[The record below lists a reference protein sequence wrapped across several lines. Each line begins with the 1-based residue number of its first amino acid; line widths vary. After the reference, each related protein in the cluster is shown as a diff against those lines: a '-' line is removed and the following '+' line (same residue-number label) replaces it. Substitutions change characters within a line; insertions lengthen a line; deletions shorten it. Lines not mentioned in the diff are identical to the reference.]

1 MTGIKGRRGKSRKP
15 PGGFDVKGRARE
27 LPEVPGV
34 YRFLD
39 AGGHVLYIGKARNL
53 RKRIGAYKRPHS
65 WLIPAMLE
73 RARSLDYT
81 VTKTDR
87 ESLILEASMVRHH
100 KPKYNVRLK
109 DDKRFPYLKL
119 TKEQFPRLIYVRRTA
134 DDGAMYFGPFT
145 FGPINRTMRFVRKLF
160 GLRPC
165 ANMLPR
171 GCIYGDMGNCLA
183 PCRGG
188 CTDAEYAEAVAQAAR
203 YLSGEHRALM
213 ADLERKMEEL
223 SEKQEY
229 EKAAA
234 IRDQMRTISRLAA
247 QQRVD
252 FLDPKD
258 RDAIVVRRTGAEKA
272 LALHYSIR
280 GGIVVAKKNF
290 SLDAPECL
298 GPGEILEGFLT
309 QYYGNAS
316 PPPEIMLQA
325 AVPGRTLLED
335 WLSSVAGRKVRL
347 LLPKKGPR
355 GKLLELMESDLAT
368 LAVAMEG
375 GRPKDSAYD
384 EAAAELQKWL
394 GLERPPESLEAYDIS
409 TIQGTNSVGAK
420 VRFENG
426 LPAKNGYRRFRIK
439 TVSGQDDFA
448 MMGEVV
454 ARRLG
459 HVDDDPLPDLMLI
472 DGGKGQLGA
481 ALGAVKRAG
490 AMDGSVKSVGPPPLH
505 GTTASRSLREEGG
518 GDKKGA
524 AGIALVALAKREEE
538 LFVPGEEAPLPIP
551 PGSKARLLLQ
561 RVRDEA
567 HRFAVGYHR
576 KLRAKGQTGSALDK
590 VERLGEKKAAALL
603 RRFSSVAGIRAA
615 SEDELRQVGGIG
627 PALARRIKE
636 ALR

>member
-1 MTGIKGRRGKSRKP
+1 MAGMKDRKGKSQKP
-15 PGGFDVKGRARE
+15 PGGFDVKARARE
-27 LPEVPGV
+27 LPELPGV
-34 YRFLD
+34 YQFLD
-39 AGGHVLYIGKARNL
+39 AGGRVLYIGKARNL
-53 RKRIGAYKRPHS
+53 RKRINSYTRPHS

-73 RARSLDYT
+73 RARSLDCT
-81 VTKTDR
+81 VTKNDR

-100 KPKYNVRLK
+100 KPRYNVRLK

-119 TKEQFPRLIYVRRTA
+119 TKERFPRLIYVRRTA

-165 ANMLPR
+165 STILPR
-171 GCIYGDMGNCLA
+171 GCIYGDLGNCLA
-183 PCRGG
+183 PCRGR
-188 CTDAEYAEAVAQAAR
+188 CSEADYAEAVGQAAR
-203 YLSGEHRALM
+203 YLSGEHRSLM
-213 ADLERKMEEL
+213 SELEKRMEEH
-223 SEKQEY
+223 SESQQY

-234 IRDQMRTISRLAA
+234 IRDQIRTISRLAA

-258 RDAIVVRRTGAEKA
+258 RDAMVVKRTGAEKA
-272 LALHYSIR
+272 LLLHYSIR
-280 GGIVVAKKNF
+280 GGIVVARKNF
-290 SLDAPECL
+290 SLDAPEGL
-298 GPGEILEGFLT
+298 GPGGVIEGFLT

-316 PPPEIMLQA
+316 PPPEIMLPA
-325 AVPGRTLLED
+325 AVPGRALVED
-335 WLSSVAGRKVRL
+335 WLSSVAGRRVRL

-355 GKLLELMESDLAT
+355 RKLLELMESDLAS
-368 LAVAMEG
+368 LAAAMDG
-375 GRPKDSAYD
+375 SRPRDSAYD

-394 GLERPPESLEAYDIS
+394 GLGKPPESIEAYDIS

-426 LPAKNGYRRFRIK
+426 LTAKAGYRRFKIK
-439 TVSGQDDFA
+439 TVRGQDDFA

-454 ARRLG
+454 SRRLG

-481 ALGAVKRAG
+481 ASGALRKAGVKQA
-490 AMDGSVKSVGPPPLH
+490 L
-505 GTTASRSLREEGG
+505 AS
-518 GDKKGA
+518 
-524 AGIALVALAKREEE
+524 LAKREEE
-538 LFVPGEEAPLPIP
+538 VFVPGEESPLPIP

-576 KLRAKGQTGSALDK
+576 KLRAKGQTGSVLDRI
-590 VERLGEKKAAALL
+590 EGLGAKKAAALL

-615 SEDELRQVGGIG
+615 SEDELRQVEGIG
-627 PALARRIKE
+627 PVLARKIKGT
-636 ALR
+636 LG

>member
-1 MTGIKGRRGKSRKP
+1 MTGAKGRRGKSRKP
-15 PGGFDVKGRARE
+15 PEGFDVRGRARE
-27 LPEVPGV
+27 LPKLPGV

-53 RKRIGAYKRPHS
+53 RKRINAYTRPHS
-65 WLIPAMLE
+65 VLIPAMLE

-81 VTKTDR
+81 ATKTDR
-87 ESLILEASMVRHH
+87 EALILEAGMVRHH
-100 KPKYNVRLK
+100 KPRYNVRLK

-134 DDGAMYFGPFT
+134 GDGAAYFGPFT

-165 ANMLPR
+165 ANMLPG
-171 GCIYGDMGNCLA
+171 GCIYGDMGSCLA
-183 PCRGG
+183 PCRGR
-188 CTDAEYAEAVAQAAR
+188 CSEAEYAEAVGQAAR
-203 YLSGEHRALM
+203 YLSGEHRSLM
-213 ADLERKMEEL
+213 GDLERKMEEH

-234 IRDQMRTISRLAA
+234 IRDQVRAISRLAA

-252 FLDPKD
+252 FLDPMD
-258 RDAIVVRRTGAEKA
+258 RDAIVVRRSGAEKA
-272 LALHYSIR
+272 LVLHYAIR
-280 GGIVVAKKNF
+280 DGIVVAKKNF
-290 SLDAPECL
+290 SLDAPEGL

-316 PPPEIMLQA
+316 PPPEIMLPA
-325 AVPGRTLLED
+325 AVSGRALLEG

-347 LLPKKGPR
+347 LSPKKGSR
-355 GKLLELMESDLAT
+355 RKLLELLESDLAS

-384 EAAAELQKWL
+384 EAAAELRKWL
-394 GLERPPESLEAYDIS
+394 GLEQAPESIEAYDIS

-426 LPAKNGYRRFRIK
+426 LPFKSGYRRFKIR
-439 TVSGQDDFA
+439 TVAGQDDFA

-454 ARRLG
+454 SRRLG
-459 HVDDDPLPDLMLI
+459 HIDDDPLPDIMLI
-472 DGGKGQLGA
+472 DGGKGQLAA
-481 ALGAVKRAG
+481 ALGAVRRAG
-490 AMDGSVKSVGPPPLH
+490 LMGGARGSVGPPPLH

-538 LFVPGEEAPLPIP
+538 VFVPGEEAPVLFS
-551 PGSKARLLLQ
+551 PGSKAKLLLQ

-576 KLRAKGQTGSALDK
+576 KLRAKGQTGSALDR
-590 VERLGEKKAAALL
+590 VPGLGEKKAAALL

-615 SEDELRQVGGIG
+615 SEDELGQVSGIG
-627 PALARRIKE
+627 PALARRIRE
-636 ALR
+636 TLG

>member
-1 MTGIKGRRGKSRKP
+1 MVKAGTEARKSH
-15 PGGFDVKGRARE
+15 FDVKARARE
-27 LPEVPGV
+27 LPELPGV
-34 YRFLD
+34 YQFLD
-39 AGGHVLYIGKARNL
+39 SGGRVLYIGKARNL
-53 RKRIGAYKRPHS
+53 RKRINSYTRPHS

-119 TKEQFPRLIYVRRTA
+119 TKERFPRLIYVRRTA
-134 DDGAMYFGPFT
+134 DDGAAYFGPFT

-165 ANMLPR
+165 STLLPR
-171 GCIYGDMGNCLA
+171 GCIYGDIGTCRA

-188 CTDAEYAEAVAQAAR
+188 CDDAEYAEAVGQAAR

-213 ADLERKMEEL
+213 ADLERRMEEL
-223 SEKQEY
+223 SERQDY

-234 IRDQMRTISRLAA
+234 IRDQIRTISRLAA

-258 RDAIVVRRTGAEKA
+258 RDAIVVRRTGPEKA
-272 LALHYSIR
+272 LVLHYSIR
-280 GGIVVAKKNF
+280 GGIVVARKNF
-290 SLDAPECL
+290 SLDAPEGL
-298 GPGEILEGFLT
+298 GPGEVIEGFLT

-316 PPPEIMLQA
+316 PPPEIMLPA
-325 AVPGRTLLED
+325 AVPGRALVED
-335 WLSSVAGRKVRL
+335 WLSSVAGRRVRL
-347 LLPKKGPR
+347 RLPKKGPR
-355 GKLLELMESDLAT
+355 RKLLELMESDLAS

-384 EAAAELQKWL
+384 EAAEELQKWL
-394 GLERPPESLEAYDIS
+394 GLAGAPESIEAYDIS

-426 LPAKNGYRRFRIK
+426 LPAKSGYRRFRIK
-439 TVSGQDDFA
+439 TVRGQDDFA

-454 ARRLG
+454 SRRLG
-459 HVDDDPLPDLMLI
+459 HAGDDPLPDLMLI

-490 AMDGSVKSVGPPPLH
+490 LQGEA
-505 GTTASRSLREEGG
+505 AREEGG
-518 GDKKGA
+518 EVKRGGA
-524 AGIALVALAKREEE
+524 PKVGAGMALAALAKREEE
-538 LFVPGEEAPLPIP
+538 VFVPGEDEPLPIP

-576 KLRAKGQTGSALDK
+576 KLRAKEQTGSALDS
-590 VERLGEKKAAALL
+590 VPGLGGKKAAALL
-603 RRFSSVAGIRAA
+603 RRFSSVTGIRAA
-615 SEDELRQVGGIG
+615 SEDELRQVAGIG
-627 PALARRIKE
+627 PAMARRIKE
-636 ALR
+636 ALN

>member
-1 MTGIKGRRGKSRKP
+1 MKDRKGKSQKP
-15 PGGFDVKGRARE
+15 PTGFDVKARARE

-34 YRFLD
+34 YQFLD
-39 AGGHVLYIGKARNL
+39 GTGHVLYIGKARNL
-53 RKRIGAYKRPHS
+53 RKRINSYTRPHS
-65 WLIPAMLE
+65 WLIPAMLGK
-73 RARSLDYT
+73 ARSLDYT

-119 TKEQFPRLIYVRRTA
+119 TKERFPRLIYVRRTA

-165 ANMLPR
+165 ANLLPR

-183 PCRGG
+183 PCRRG
-188 CTDAEYAEAVAQAAR
+188 CDDAEYAEAVGQAAR

-213 ADLERKMEEL
+213 ANLERRMEEL
-223 SEKQEY
+223 SERQEY

-234 IRDQMRTISRLAA
+234 IRDQIRTISRLAA

-272 LALHYSIR
+272 LLLHYSIR
-280 GGIVVAKKNF
+280 GGIVVARKNF
-290 SLDAPECL
+290 SLDAPEGL
-298 GPGEILEGFLT
+298 GPGDITEGFLT

-316 PPPEIMLQA
+316 PPPEIMLPA
-325 AVPGRTLLED
+325 AVPGRALVED
-335 WLSSVAGRKVRL
+335 WLSSVAGGRVRL

-355 GKLLELMESDLAT
+355 RKLLELMESDLAS
-368 LAVAMEG
+368 LATAMDG
-375 GRPKDSAYD
+375 SRPKDSAYG
-384 EAAAELQKWL
+384 EAADELQKWL
-394 GLERPPESLEAYDIS
+394 GLAGAPESIEAYDIS

-426 LPAKNGYRRFRIK
+426 LPAKSGYRRFKIK
-439 TVSGQDDFA
+439 TVRGQDDFA

-454 ARRLG
+454 SRRLG
-459 HVDDDPLPDLMLI
+459 HIGDDPLPDIMLV
-472 DGGKGQLGA
+472 DGGKGQLAA
-481 ALGAVKRAG
+481 ALGALERAG
-490 AMDGSVKSVGPPPLH
+490 LQGGA
-505 GTTASRSLREEGG
+505 AREEGG
-518 GDKKGA
+518 GKPDA
-524 AGIALVALAKREEE
+524 VRIALAALAKREEE
-538 LFVPGEEAPLPIP
+538 VFVPGEEAPLPIP

-590 VERLGEKKAAALL
+590 VEGLGAKKAAALL

-615 SEDELRQVGGIG
+615 SEDELCQVEGIG
-627 PALARRIKE
+627 PVLARKIRE
-636 ALR
+636 TLG